1 MGNSPVHSA
10 TQPSGETWE
19 VKNLY
24 VADASLFPTAS
35 GVNPMVTTEAIAIHV
50 AANVIESL
58 KNDSPIATTAYE
70 AKL

>member
-1 MGNSPVHSA
+1 MGDSPSHSA
-10 TQPSGETWE
+10 TRPSGETWE
-19 VKNLY
+19 IKNLY

-50 AANVIESL
+50 AANVAKSL
-58 KNDSPIATTAYE
+58 TSSSAHET